1 MHITSSKSHVGKFL
15 EHSESLIY
23 AVSQRAL
30 LIMDAPNIGCDYKT
44 GWEKHQIKDDTK
56 KWCPRDEIILWEVRL
71 FLKYA

>member
-1 MHITSSKSHVGKFL
+1 MHITSSKSYVGKFL

-44 GWEKHQIKDDTK
+44 G
-56 KWCPRDEIILWEVRL
+56 
-71 FLKYA
+71 